1 MLQYDNNTE
10 HADEP
15 ADAVI
20 SNADKARSHSF
31 SEPFAADTTLVKGSL
46 KADIHSFES
55 MAALDGDG
63 IRYAVFFTGCP
74 LRCVYCHN
82 PDTWFKSGKEWSTQ
96 SLVDKIKR
104 YKPYFKNGG
113 GVTFSGG
120 EPLLNAAFINEAG
133 ELLSAEGIGY
143 ALDTSGSVPLTEDV
157 RKALDNAELVIL
169 DLKFHNEVD
178 YKKYTYGQFENFI
191 NIGRYCTRNNIRL
204 WLRTVIVP
212 DINDT
217 RADIEKYAEL
227 AKQFRFEKYELLA
240 FHTMGFFKYE
250 NLKMKNP
257 LADKPALE
265 KEKLCELKKY
275 LNSLL

>member
-15 ADAVI
+15 DNAVI
-20 SNADKARSHSF
+20 SNADKAQSPSLYESF
-31 SEPFAADTTLVKGSL
+31 VADTTLVKESL

-82 PDTWFKSGKEWSTQ
+82 PDTWFKSGNEWSAQ

-169 DLKFHNEVD
+169 DLKFHNEAD
-178 YKKYTYGQFENFI
+178 YKKYTYGRLENSI
-191 NIGRYCTRNNIRL
+191 NIGRYCTQNNIRL

-257 LADKPALE
+257 LADKTALE
-265 KEKLCELKKY
+265 KEKLRELEGY
-275 LNSLL
+275 LKSLL